1 MSKSA
6 HDLLVRGVAAA
17 KAGSKNEARFYLE
30 KMLMIDASHA
40 QRIEAWVWLSE
51 VSDDPVEKRRYLET
65 ALANNPAHPTARRKL
80 AVLNGRL
87 KPEEIVDP
95 DRLPTFAPERP
106 QSTHAR
112 RFVCQQCGGRMT
124 FTPDGKSLT
133 CAYCNRCQTLSQA
146 LEEGAMD
153 TAAVEE
159 QDFLVALA
167 TAKGHTRPVATQ
179 SIRCQGCGAAF
190 VLSPR
195 MLSSRCPYCESAYVV
210 EETKVQ
216 ELIPPEGVIP
226 FAVSRKEA
234 HRATL
239 RWLKTEGLSTQSL
252 IAPPA
257 GVYFPVWTFDVG
269 GEILWRGLEYEDDRW
284 VPRTGTKA
292 VYKDDLVVPASHAL
306 PPSVGETM
314 SEFRL
319 DEVVPYDPAYLADW
333 PAETYEISVSDASLV
348 ARHRTFSEAREKIPR
363 GFFGRVKD
371 LKLSST
377 RLIIESFKLVLLP
390 LWIAHYRNENENENG
405 KRKRYTIVVNGQT
418 GTVRGEKPPQGL
430 RKLWAWLMGNE

>member
-6 HDLLVRGVAAA
+6 RDLLVRGVAAA
-17 KAGSKNEARFYLE
+17 KAGSKDEARFYLGRV
-30 KMLMIDASHA
+30 LRIDASLD
-40 QRIEAWVWLSE
+40 QRIKAWIWLSE
-51 VSDDPVEKRRYLET
+51 ISDDPAKKRRYLET
-65 ALANNPAHPTARRKL
+65 VLSHNPAHPTARRKL
-80 AVLNGRL
+80 AVLDGRL

-95 DRLPTFAPERP
+95 DRLPTSAPEQP
-106 QSTHAR
+106 QPTHAR

-133 CAYCNRCQTLSQA
+133 CAYCNRRQTLLQT
-146 LEEGAMD
+146 LQEGAME
-153 TAAVEE
+153 TSTVKE
-159 QDFLVALA
+159 QDFTIALA
-167 TAKGHTRPVATQ
+167 MAKGHTRPVATQ

-190 VLSPR
+190 ALSPR
-195 MLSSRCPYCESAYVV
+195 MLSSSCPYCRSAYVV
-210 EETKVQ
+210 EETEVQ
-216 ELIPPEGVIP
+216 ELISPEGVIP

-234 HRATL
+234 HRAAL
-239 RWLKTEGLSTQSL
+239 RWLKAEELSTRSL
-252 IAPPA
+252 IAPPT

-269 GEILWRGLEYEDDRW
+269 GEILWRCLEYADDRW
-284 VPRTGTKA
+284 VPRTGTKV

-306 PPSVGETM
+306 PASLGEIL

-319 DEVVPYDPAYLADW
+319 DEIVPYDPAYLADW

-348 ARHRTFSEAREKIPR
+348 ARQRTFTEAREKILR
-363 GFFGRVKD
+363 GFFRQIRD

-390 LWIAHYRNENENENG
+390 LWIAHCRDE
-405 KRKRYTIVVNGQT
+405 KKKRYTIVVNGQT

-430 RKLWAWLMGNE
+430 RKLWSWLMGDE